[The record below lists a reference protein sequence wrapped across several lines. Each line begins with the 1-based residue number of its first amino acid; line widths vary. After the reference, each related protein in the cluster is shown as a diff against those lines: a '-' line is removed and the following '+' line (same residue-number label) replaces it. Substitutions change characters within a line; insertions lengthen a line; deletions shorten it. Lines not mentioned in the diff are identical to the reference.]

1 MENPT
6 PKYDI
11 GDKVVIPSR
20 NIDGEIFQRYYSEEN
35 NAWIYDISMEN
46 RVCSYQEKNL
56 SQ

>member
-35 NAWIYDISMEN
+35 NAWIYDISMKN